1 MLLKV
6 RNLSK
11 SFQNG
16 TRAIEDLSFDI
27 PAGKITTF
35 LGFNG
40 AGKTTS
46 LKIILNLLLP
56 DEGKIYFEN
65 KLLKN
70 DFTPL
75 LKQTGVVLESTRNMF
90 YALTPMENFIYW
102 GAQRGLNKKVA
113 QKNGLELLEKFG
125 LLSKKDT
132 VIFELSRGMQQ
143 IIAICC
149 ALISRPKFL
158 ILDEPTLGLDIEAV
172 ETVERILKTLAS
184 EGVAILLTTHEL
196 AFAQR
201 IADQILLIKKGQLIY
216 SGSKA
221 DCLDRFNQEKFITVQ
236 FSRVLSNEQQALL
249 ESIAKIISINNTTY
263 QLILSNRKDL
273 SHLLGFLTQ
282 FKLIDLKTK
291 NKGLKEVVDF
301 YMKGKNEDGSIK
313 SGISA

>member
-6 RNLSK
+6 RNLRK
-11 SFQNG
+11 GFQNG
-16 TRAIEDLSFDI
+16 RKAIKDLSFDI

-75 LKQTGVVLESTRNMF
+75 LKQTGVVLESARNMF

-113 QKNGLELLEKFG
+113 RKNGLEKFD

-149 ALISRPKFL
+149 ALISKPKFL
-158 ILDEPTLGLDIEAV
+158 VLDEPTLGLDIEAV

-201 IADQILLIKKGQLIY
+201 IADQIILMKKGRLIY

-221 DCLDRFNQEKFITVQ
+221 DCLDKFNQEKFITVQ
-236 FSRVLSNEQQALL
+236 FSQALSNDQRAVL

-263 QLILSNRKDL
+263 QLILSNRKNL
-273 SHLLGFLTQ
+273 SHLLKFLTQ
-282 FKLIDLKTK
+282 FKLMDLKTK
-291 NKGLKEVVDF
+291 NKGLNEVVDF

>member
-16 TRAIEDLSFDI
+16 TKAIEDLSFDI

-75 LKQTGVVLESTRNMF
+75 LKQTGVVLESARNMF

-113 QKNGLELLEKFG
+113 RKNGLEKFD

-149 ALISRPKFL
+149 ALISKPKFL
-158 ILDEPTLGLDIEAV
+158 VLDEPTLGLDIEAV

-201 IADQILLIKKGQLIY
+201 IADQIILMKKGRLIY

-221 DCLDRFNQEKFITVQ
+221 DCLDKFNQEKFITVQ
-236 FSRVLSNEQQALL
+236 FSQALSNDQRAVL

-263 QLILSNRKDL
+263 QLILSNRKNL
-273 SHLLGFLTQ
+273 SHLLKFLTQ
-282 FKLIDLKTK
+282 FKLMDLKTK
-291 NKGLKEVVDF
+291 NKGLNEVVDF

>member
-1 MLLKV
+1 
-6 RNLSK
+6 
-11 SFQNG
+11 
-16 TRAIEDLSFDI
+16 
-27 PAGKITTF
+27 
-35 LGFNG
+35 
-40 AGKTTS
+40 
-46 LKIILNLLLP
+46 
-56 DEGKIYFEN
+56 

-75 LKQTGVVLESTRNMF
+75 LKQTGVVLESARNMF

-113 QKNGLELLEKFG
+113 QKNGLELLEKFD

-149 ALISRPKFL
+149 ALISKPKFL
-158 ILDEPTLGLDIEAV
+158 VLDEPTLGLDIEAV

-201 IADQILLIKKGQLIY
+201 IADQILLIKKGRLIY

-221 DCLDRFNQEKFITVQ
+221 DCLDKFNQEKFITVQ
-236 FSRVLSNEQQALL
+236 FSQALSNNQRAVL

-263 QLILSNRKDL
+263 QLVLSNRKNL
-273 SHLLGFLTQ
+273 SHLLKFLTQ
-282 FKLIDLKTK
+282 FKLMDLKTK
-291 NKGLKEVVDF
+291 NKGLNEVVDF

>member
-1 MLLKV
+1 
-6 RNLSK
+6 
-11 SFQNG
+11 
-16 TRAIEDLSFDI
+16 
-27 PAGKITTF
+27 
-35 LGFNG
+35 
-40 AGKTTS
+40 
-46 LKIILNLLLP
+46 
-56 DEGKIYFEN
+56 
-65 KLLKN
+65 
-70 DFTPL
+70 
-75 LKQTGVVLESTRNMF
+75 MF

-113 QKNGLELLEKFG
+113 RKNGLELLEKFG

-149 ALISRPKFL
+149 ALISRPEFL

-172 ETVERILKTLAS
+172 ETVEQILKTLAS

-221 DCLDRFNQEKFITVQ
+221 DCLDKFNQEKFITVQ

-313 SGISA
+313 SRVSA

>member
-16 TRAIEDLSFDI
+16 TKAIEDLSFDI

-113 QKNGLELLEKFG
+113 RKNGLELLEKFD

-149 ALISRPKFL
+149 ALISKPKFL
-158 ILDEPTLGLDIEAV
+158 VLDEPTLGLDIEAV
-172 ETVERILKTLAS
+172 KTVERILKTLAS

-196 AFAQR
+196 AVAQR
-201 IADQILLIKKGQLIY
+201 IADQILLIKKGRLIY

-221 DCLDRFNQEKFITVQ
+221 DCLDKFNQEKFITVQ
-236 FSRVLSNEQQALL
+236 FSQALSNNQRAVL

-263 QLILSNRKDL
+263 QLILSNRKNL
-273 SHLLGFLTQ
+273 SHLLKFLTQ
-282 FKLIDLKTK
+282 FKLMDLKTK
-291 NKGLKEVVDF
+291 NKGLNEVVDF

>member
-113 QKNGLELLEKFG
+113 RKNGLELLEKFG

-158 ILDEPTLGLDIEAV
+158 VLDEPTLGLDIEAV

-184 EGVAILLTTHEL
+184 EGVAILLTTYEL

>member
-113 QKNGLELLEKFG
+113 RKNGLELLEKFG

-149 ALISRPKFL
+149 ALISRP
-158 ILDEPTLGLDIEAV
+158 LGLDIEAV

>member
-27 PAGKITTF
+27 PAGKITAF

-75 LKQTGVVLESTRNMF
+75 LKQTGVVLESARNMF

-102 GAQRGLNKKVA
+102 GAQRGLNKK
-113 QKNGLELLEKFG
+113 
-125 LLSKKDT
+125 
-132 VIFELSRGMQQ
+132 
-143 IIAICC
+143 
-149 ALISRPKFL
+149 
-158 ILDEPTLGLDIEAV
+158 
-172 ETVERILKTLAS
+172 
-184 EGVAILLTTHEL
+184 
-196 AFAQR
+196 
-201 IADQILLIKKGQLIY
+201 
-216 SGSKA
+216 
-221 DCLDRFNQEKFITVQ
+221 
-236 FSRVLSNEQQALL
+236 
-249 ESIAKIISINNTTY
+249 
-263 QLILSNRKDL
+263 
-273 SHLLGFLTQ
+273 
-282 FKLIDLKTK
+282 
-291 NKGLKEVVDF
+291 
-301 YMKGKNEDGSIK
+301 
-313 SGISA
+313 

>member
-113 QKNGLELLEKFG
+113 RKNGLELLEKFG

-184 EGVAILLTTHEL
+184 EGVEILLTTHEL